1 MKPDWDSLASEY
13 EGSDKVV
20 IADVDC
26 TAGGKPLCEKFG
38 VKGYPTIKYFNPPD
52 EEGED
57 YKGARG
63 LADLKKFAASELG
76 RGLLGRRPRELLG
89 RPEGSARRVHQDA
102 RRGA

>member
-38 VKGYPTIKYFNPPD
+38 VKGYPTIKCAP
-52 EEGED
+52 
-57 YKGARG
+57 
-63 LADLKKFAASELG
+63 
-76 RGLLGRRPRELLG
+76 RPRRARAALG
-89 RPEGSARRVHQDA
+89 VPAARTTRLVA
-102 RRGA
+102 A